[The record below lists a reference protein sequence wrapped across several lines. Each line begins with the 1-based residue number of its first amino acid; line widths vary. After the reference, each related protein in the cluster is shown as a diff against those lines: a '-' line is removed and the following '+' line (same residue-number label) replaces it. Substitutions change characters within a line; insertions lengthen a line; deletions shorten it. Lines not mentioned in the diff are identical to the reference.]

1 MNLDVTAEEA
11 DFRDEVRT
19 WLQDHVP
26 SEPRPFDG
34 PEMRAFDVEW
44 QRAQHAAGWAGIAW
58 PEEYGGRGLSLVEQ
72 LIWHEEYAG
81 AGGPDVGVNFVGLN
95 HGGPTLIARGSDA
108 QKEHHLPLILRADA
122 IWCQGFSEP
131 EAGSDLAALRTRGEI
146 DGDAIVV
153 TGQKIWTSYA
163 QHAQHQE
170 LLVRTD
176 PDAPKHKG
184 ITWMICPMD
193 SPGIDIR
200 PIETMDGSRDFC
212 EVFYDEVR
220 VPVANVVGELHK
232 GWGVAM
238 STLAFERGTAF
249 AAHQVRLAE
258 QIERIIGLAPSDDD
272 ELAARLA
279 TARAEVAALRA
290 MTYLA
295 VSRNLRADLPGAEGS
310 IIRVYFAELRQ
321 RVAALALDVL
331 GPEALALSESRDGF
345 TRDYLYSYAE
355 TIGGGTAEIQREIIG
370 ERVLGLPKGR

>member
-1 MNLDVTAEEA
+1 VNLDVTPAEAE
-11 DFRDEVRT
+11 FRDEVRT
-19 WLQDHVP
+19 WLTAHVP
-26 SEPRPFDG
+26 REPRPLDG
-34 PEMRAFDVEW
+34 PEMRAFDIEW
-44 QRAQHAAGWAGIAW
+44 QRAQYDAGWAGIAW
-58 PEEYGGRGLSLVEQ
+58 PAEFGGRGLSLVEQ

-81 AGGPDVGVNFVGLN
+81 ARGPDVGVNFVGLN
-95 HGGPTLIARGSDA
+95 HGGPTLIARGTDA
-108 QKEHHLPLILRADA
+108 QKAFHLPRILQGGA

-131 EAGSDLAALRTRGEI
+131 EAGSDLAALRTRAEI
-146 DGDAIVV
+146 DGDALVV

-163 QHAQHQE
+163 QHAQYQE

-176 PDAPKHKG
+176 ADAPKHKG
-184 ITWMICPMD
+184 ITWVICPMD
-193 SPGIDIR
+193 APGIDIR

-220 VPVANVVGELHK
+220 IPVASIVGEMHK

-258 QIERIIGLAPSDDD
+258 QIERIIAMAPADDG
-272 ELAARLA
+272 ELSARLA

-295 VSRNLRADLPGAEGS
+295 VSRSFRTELPGAEAS
-310 IIRVYFAELRQ
+310 IVRVYFAELRQ

-331 GPEALALSESRDGF
+331 GPGALELSDDRDGF

>member
-1 MNLDVTAEEA
+1 MNLDVTAAEA
-11 DFRDEVRT
+11 AFRDEVST
-19 WLQDHVP
+19 WLRAHVP
-26 SEPRPFDG
+26 SEPRPLDG

-44 QRAQHAAGWAGIAW
+44 QQAQHAAGWAGIAW
-58 PEEYGGRGLSLVEQ
+58 PKEYGGRGLSLIEQ
-72 LIWHEEYAG
+72 LIWHEEYAR

-95 HGGPTLIARGSDA
+95 HGGPTLIARGTDA
-108 QKEHHLPLILRADA
+108 QKERHLPLILTADA

-146 DGDAIVV
+146 DGDDIVV

-163 QHAQHQE
+163 QYAQYQE

-184 ITWMICPMD
+184 ITWVICPMD

-212 EVFYDEVR
+212 EVFYEEVR
-220 VPVANVVGELHK
+220 VPVANIVGELHK

-258 QIERIIGLAPSDDD
+258 QIEHIIALAPAQDD
-272 ELAARLA
+272 ELVARLA
-279 TARAEVAALRA
+279 VARAEVAALRA

-295 VSRNLRADLPGAEGS
+295 LSRNLRTDLPGAEGS

-331 GPEALALSESRDGF
+331 GPDALVLSDGRDGF